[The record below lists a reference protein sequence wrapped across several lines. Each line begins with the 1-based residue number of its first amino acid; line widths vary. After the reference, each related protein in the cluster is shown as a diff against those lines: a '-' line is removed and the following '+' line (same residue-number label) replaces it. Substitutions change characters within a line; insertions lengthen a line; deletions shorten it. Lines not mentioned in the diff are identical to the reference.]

1 MRKRFLDADIFS
13 KQWFRKLSAQQ
24 KVLWLYIISNCSHD
38 GFWEYDPERL
48 TFECNGFEGNIPD
61 IIKDKLQMIPIN
73 DSQFLLKS
81 FIRFQ
86 YGKLKPTAPV
96 HKRIIERIID
106 KGLEEHFEELE
117 GGFYE

>member
-48 TFECNGFEGNIPD
+48 TFECNGYEGDIPD
-61 IIKDKLQMIPIN
+61 IIKEKLQMIPID
-73 DSQFLLKS
+73 DSQYLLKS

-86 YGKLKPTAPV
+86 YGKLKMTAPV
-96 HKRIIERIID
+96 HKRIIERIFD
-106 KGLEEHFEELE
+106 KGLHDHFEELE
-117 GGFYE
+117 ENF